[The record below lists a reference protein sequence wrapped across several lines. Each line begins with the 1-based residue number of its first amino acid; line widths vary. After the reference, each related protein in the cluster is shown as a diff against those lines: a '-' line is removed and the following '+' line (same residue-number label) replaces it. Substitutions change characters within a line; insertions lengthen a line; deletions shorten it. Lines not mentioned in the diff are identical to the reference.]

1 MSQFEIRAKDGMA
14 RLGRFTTTHGTVK
27 TPLLMPVVHP
37 GKSAITPRR
46 LIDEFGFQM
55 IITNSYIIR
64 SHDRFRAKAIES
76 GVHGLLEFDGP
87 IMTDSGAF
95 QMYFHGLS
103 EGEIDPLEIV
113 KFQKNIGSDIGTILD
128 VFSDPKVGKTKV
140 EQDVAV
146 SLERARLSVPEK
158 EDMMLAGTV
167 QGGIYEDLRERS
179 ARELAQMDIDV
190 HPIGG
195 VVPLMEQ
202 YRYSEMVQIVLASK
216 KHLPPDRPVH
226 LFGCGHPML
235 FAQAAILGCDFF
247 DSASYAKFAESGRML
262 FTTGTMHL
270 DQLEELPCECPICS
284 TTDVKELLK
293 LDKPDRDLSL
303 MKHNLFVSAAEMRRV
318 RQAIR
323 DGKLFEL
330 AAARSAGHPS
340 LLEAFSTMMRNS
352 ELIVQS
358 DPIGKSS
365 SIMYAGPETLR
376 RPEMVTFHSR
386 IIKRYPYRSTETVLL
401 VPHLGDRPFAD
412 TLPKAVE
419 EVRKRSHE
427 RLLLFFITPF
437 GAIPW
442 ELEHVHPAQQ
452 CIFPKQLRENE
463 LEVAAQRIQDV
474 LDNLSFEHGFW
485 FTRDTATDKLGSVL
499 QQKYG
504 IEQIENLEHI
514 GKSSIDGNANWG
526 ARKLRAL
533 LAYQWMINPSKIQ
546 DAESLQF
553 VTSKNTGKIRYVKHD
568 DKILFTLVPTTGLFT
583 PTYEGGLELLKM
595 NIDARYL
602 VAINNEVSEFVAKG
616 KSALAK
622 FVTNADPLLRA
633 GEEVLVTDEQ
643 GSLLG
648 VGRALL
654 NGSEMRAFSR
664 GVAVTTRHS
673 KP

>member
-1 MSQFEIRAKDGMA
+1 
-14 RLGRFTTTHGTVK
+14 
-27 TPLLMPVVHP
+27 
-37 GKSAITPRR
+37 
-46 LIDEFGFQM
+46 
-55 IITNSYIIR
+55 
-64 SHDRFRAKAIES
+64 
-76 GVHGLLEFDGP
+76 
-87 IMTDSGAF
+87 
-95 QMYFHGLS
+95 
-103 EGEIDPLEIV
+103 
-113 KFQKNIGSDIGTILD
+113 
-128 VFSDPKVGKTKV
+128 
-140 EQDVAV
+140 
-146 SLERARLSVPEK
+146 
-158 EDMMLAGTV
+158 
-167 QGGIYEDLRERS
+167 
-179 ARELAQMDIDV
+179 
-190 HPIGG
+190 
-195 VVPLMEQ
+195 
-202 YRYSEMVQIVLASK
+202 
-216 KHLPPDRPVH
+216 
-226 LFGCGHPML
+226 
-235 FAQAAILGCDFF
+235 
-247 DSASYAKFAESGRML
+247 ML